1 VAIFIEY
8 EYNGMMNNDVET
20 EMNVGVLG
28 MIWHEVTLHSTEEAM
43 EMISNFFH
51 EHGAG
56 GVSIEETGSLDR
68 ARDTSYG
75 QLYDTPFND
84 LPEGEAIIKAYYPE
98 MDNINLIVDQ
108 LNQFIAEIRD
118 YPTDVGKA
126 SLSVKIVDDEDWA
139 NAWKQYF
146 KPVRIT
152 DRITIKPTW
161 EEYEATP
168 EELIIEIDPGMAF
181 GTGTHATTS
190 LCLQSLEKYI
200 QSGMDVIDIGTG
212 SGILSIGAVKL
223 GAKHVLALD
232 LDPVAIVS
240 ASENVALN
248 KQEDHITVIQSD
260 LLQVLQR
267 NDDAIHH
274 GLGVTIP
281 VDLAVANIL
290 AEVIL
295 MFIDDVY
302 QALKPG
308 GIYITSGIIGK
319 KRAEVERALEQA
331 GFQLLQTIQDQ
342 DQDWVAITAKK

>member
-1 VAIFIEY
+1 
-8 EYNGMMNNDVET
+8 
-20 EMNVGVLG
+20 

-68 ARDTSYG
+68 ARDTTYG

-84 LPEGEAIIKAYYPE
+84 LPEGDAIIKAYFPE
-98 MDNINLIVDQ
+98 MDNIDPIVEQ
-108 LNQFIAEIRD
+108 LAEFIAEIRE

-126 SLSVKIVDDEDWA
+126 TLSVKLVDDEDWA

-146 KPVRIT
+146 KPVAIT

-161 EEYEATP
+161 EEYEARAD
-168 EELIIEIDPGMAF
+168 ELIIEIDPGMAF

-190 LCLQSLEKYI
+190 LCLQTLEKYI
-200 QSGMDVIDIGTG
+200 QTGMEVIDIGTG

-240 ASENVALN
+240 ARENVTLN
-248 KQEDHITVIQSD
+248 KLDEHITVIQSD
-260 LLQVLQR
+260 LLQVLKG
-267 NDDAIHH
+267 NDNATNNNI
-274 GLGVTIP
+274 GVKLP

-290 AEVIL
+290 ADIIL

-302 QALKPG
+302 EALKPG

-319 KRAEVERALEQA
+319 KAAEVEKALQQA
-331 GFQLLQTIQDQ
+331 GFQLLQTVH
-342 DQDWVAITAKK
+342 DQDWVAIAAQK